1 MRKLSL
7 LAAVAAIVLMA
18 TGHAMAD
25 DVVAGAGANS
35 GASANGDQALTLELD
50 QSDHSTYNGSNYG
63 DLDVAVN
70 SAFAPNLWATS
81 DTCMGSSSVGVQALL
96 FGFSTGTTWRDEDC
110 VRRKDARELYNMG
123 NTMPQLRVA
132 SVARMCQ
139 KSANIAAMHAAGLAC
154 PGEGTPAMDNTRIR
168 GSQFYGI
175 HTGHVDEGSA
185 PKAAPVGAVVDK
197 ALTAPVAKPRG

>member
-1 MRKLSL
+1 MKGKFDMRKLTL
-7 LAAVAAIVLMA
+7 LAAIAAIMLTAGTASAQQVDA
-18 TGHAMAD
+18 N
-25 DVVAGAGANS
+25 AGAIS
-35 GASANGDQALTLELD
+35 GAYVDARD
-50 QSDHSTYNGSNYG
+50 QSRVTGSDYD

-81 DTCMGSSSVGVQALL
+81 DTCMGSSSVGVQAVL

-110 VRRKDARELYNMG
+110 VRRKDSRELYNMG

-132 SVARMCQ
+132 AVARMCQ

-154 PGEGTPAMDNTRIR
+154 PGEGSEAAETRIR

-175 HTGHVDEGSA
+175 HTGSINEGTVVEK
-185 PKAAPVGAVVDK
+185 PMEPTVVPVAAP
-197 ALTAPVAKPRG
+197 RG